1 MKSVTILKAISNNTK
16 LRIVSLLL
24 EHELCVCELEAIL
37 NIKQATISRNLSR
50 LKESGIVEVRREKQR
65 GFYYLTD
72 WFMSQTQFVEYI
84 KTRRFEEP
92 ILQHDYE
99 AFVEHETIRDKQVYV
114 CNAFKDVS

>member
-50 LKESGIVEVRREKQR
+50 LKESSIVEVRREKQR

-99 AFVEHETIRDKQVYV
+99 AFVEHETIRDQQVYV